1 MHSLMIVDQCF
12 PTTFLEYFNTAH
24 LHFSLIKQVIS
35 SLVETPRPEMVDEGD
50 MQYVQLLQGTPRTWS
65 GTSSYVYMDTL
76 CFSRMKSF

>member
-1 MHSLMIVDQCF
+1 M
-12 PTTFLEYFNTAH
+12 
-24 LHFSLIKQVIS
+24 HFSLIKQVIS

-76 CFSRMKSF
+76 CFSLNEIILIDELDHSVYVNAR